1 MTMYRKIIQ
10 LVAGTT
16 KETQLGLFILRR
28 APKLVDQDTGRGY
41 TILYYKLL
49 VYELLYL
56 WNAMPSCSIE
66 ALRRILLDCKGNRSE
81 EPMVGLADLIEGAA
95 YSYLGDRQASIR
107 SYRSCLKRRNPNK
120 DVYDQH
126 VSAFALY
133 ELGSNLCAV
142 DVSISS
148 KRIRRISRLIG

>member
-1 MTMYRKIIQ
+1 MYRKIVQ
-10 LVAGTT
+10 FVAGTT

-28 APKLVDQDTGRGY
+28 APKLVDQDTGRAY

-81 EPMVGLADLIEGAA
+81 EPMIGLADLIEGAA

-133 ELGSNLCAV
+133 ELGSSLCTI
-142 DVSISS
+142 DVSISF
-148 KRIRRISRLIG
+148 KR